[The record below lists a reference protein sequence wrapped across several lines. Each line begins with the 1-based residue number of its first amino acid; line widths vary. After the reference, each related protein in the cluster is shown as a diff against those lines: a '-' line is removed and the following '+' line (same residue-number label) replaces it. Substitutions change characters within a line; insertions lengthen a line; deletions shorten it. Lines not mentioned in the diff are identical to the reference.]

1 VLNSKAA
8 QMADR
13 HVTLYSKKGL
23 LTKVEGVEGL
33 AQHFGYE
40 VDVLKQSLRDYNA
53 AAKNGSDIFGRSV
66 FPDYTIEETEDFY
79 VGEVVPVIHYS
90 MGGIAINVEGQVLDK
105 DQKVISGLY
114 AVGEASGGVHGDNR
128 LAGNSLLECT
138 VFGRHVGMALPIRTG
153 TATPT
158 TPLPAAA
165 EPSAAAPALRRIS
178 QQELDRHRADGDLW
192 VALYGQV
199 YDLTEYVWEHPGGS
213 QAIFD
218 VGGQDG
224 TVTFEAVHNKELLE
238 TMGFQP
244 VGVLA

>member
-1 VLNSKAA
+1 
-8 QMADR
+8 M
-13 HVTLYSKKGL
+13 TLYSKKGL

-40 VDVLKQSLRDYNA
+40 VDVLKQSLQDYND
-53 AAKNGSDIFGRSV
+53 AAKNGSDVFGRTV
-66 FPDYTIEETEDFY
+66 FPDYIEETEDFY
-79 VGEVVPVIHYS
+79 VGEVVPVIHYT

-105 DQKVISGLY
+105 DQKVIPGLY
-114 AVGEASGGVHGDNR
+114 AIGEASGGVHGDNR

-138 VFGRHVGMALPIRTG
+138 VFGRHVGLALPIRTG
-153 TATPT
+153 
-158 TPLPAAA
+158 
-165 EPSAAAPALRRIS
+165 SAAGTAATASTASSAVSVAVSPPAELRKIT
-178 QQELDRHRADGDLW
+178 QEELSKHRADGDLW
-192 VALYGQV
+192 VSLYGQV
-199 YDLTEYVWEHPGGS
+199 YDMTEYVWEHPGGS